1 MMARLDVNLG
11 SEVPGT
17 MKINIAIQSLI
28 VAVIAF
34 AISGQLRSTTD
45 NFFLNWST
53 LRQLAD
59 HFKGNQL
66 I

>member
-1 MMARLDVNLG
+1 MMARLDVNLE

-45 NFFLNWST
+45 NFSSIC
-53 LRQLAD
+53 QLYAS
-59 HFKGNQL
+59 
-66 I
+66 